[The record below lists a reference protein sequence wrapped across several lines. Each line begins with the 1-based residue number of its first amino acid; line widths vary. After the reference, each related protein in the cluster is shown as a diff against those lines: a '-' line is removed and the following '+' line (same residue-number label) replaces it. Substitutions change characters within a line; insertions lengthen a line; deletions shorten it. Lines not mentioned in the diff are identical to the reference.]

1 MAARSPGVVF
11 TACLLLAGVAAA
23 RLTACI
29 GAFYALPQI
38 SRHYSDSHGDSA
50 AGAAAGVGVVAA
62 ALISLVGALLYLL
75 LAYLDSRGMNPARV
89 LTWLLAAVTV
99 AGTVTALALD
109 LFGAVPWF
117 QRLAMT
123 TDTITLAFTLAAT
136 VLLALPPA
144 QRFFRIRKQARV
156 YVRPGYPHPGYP
168 PPIWPNPPGPG
179 PGRPPGPG
187 GTGTA

>member
-11 TACLLLAGVAAA
+11 TACLLLTGVAAA

-29 GAFYALPQI
+29 GAFYAVPQI

-50 AGAAAGVGVVAA
+50 AGAAAGFGVVAA
-62 ALISLVGALLYLL
+62 ALISLVGALIYLL
-75 LAYLDSRGMNPARV
+75 LAYLDSRGLNSARV
-89 LTWLLAAVTV
+89 LTWLLAALTV

-117 QRLAMT
+117 QRLATT

-136 VLLALPPA
+136 VLLALPSA
-144 QRFFRIRKQARV
+144 QRFFRARKQARV
-156 YVRPGYPHPGYP
+156 HARPGYPHPEYP
-168 PPIWPNPPGPG
+168 PPTWPTPPG